1 MKKIMPM
8 AAIILLVGCAGTEPV
23 HYNHLRINADVSP
36 DTQIEYR
43 DLTKPY
49 VPTEY
54 IMPAQPSAV
63 AGLGAAGLRPDPV
76 PVHTCGDRFEFKA
89 GMLRENIIDALR
101 RCGYNMGEWSLGTR
115 EFMVDIPIR
124 SAFTIDIDSGLEDVL
139 RIVSQVYG
147 IRGDIDPITNSV
159 HFSRAI
165 IGASE

>member
-1 MKKIMPM
+1 
-8 AAIILLVGCAGTEPV
+8 V
-23 HYNHLRINADVSP
+23 HYNHLRINAVASHDA
-36 DTQIEYR
+36 QIEYR

-54 IMPAQPSAV
+54 VAPAQTSAV
-63 AGLGAAGLRPDPV
+63 TGMASTGLQADPV
-76 PVHTCGDRFEFKA
+76 PAHSCGERFEFKA

-124 SAFTIDIDSGLEDVL
+124 SAFSIDIESGLEDVL
-139 RIVSQVYG
+139 QTVAQVYG
-147 IRGDIDPITNSV
+147 IRGEIDPITNSV

-165 IGASE
+165 IGESE